1 MNVNHALQCRCGTLK
16 GQVAHAEA
24 ANRGVCYCKD
34 CQAFAR
40 FLGHAD
46 EILDESGG
54 TDVIATLASNVT
66 ITAGAS
72 ALACMSLTDNGL
84 LRWYARC
91 CNTPV
96 GNTTRNFRLSY
107 VGLVHNCLEKPG
119 QPLDAVFGPV
129 RMRVNTQSA
138 TRGRP
143 SATPLATLAA
153 VLRLMTSIGA
163 ARLDGSYRRTPF
175 FDTQRGT
182 PVVTPNVISRAE
194 RDRLRNAA

>member
-1 MNVNHALQCRCGTLK
+1 MNHALQCGCGTLK
-16 GQVAHAEA
+16 GLVAHAEA
-24 ANRGVCYCKD
+24 ATRGVCYCKD

-54 TDVIATLASNVT
+54 TDVVATLASNVT
-66 ITAGAS
+66 ITEGAN
-72 ALACMSLTDNGL
+72 ALACMSLTENGL
-84 LRWYARC
+84 LRWYASC
-91 CNTPV
+91 CNTPI
-96 GNTTRNFRLSY
+96 GNTTRNFKLPY
-107 VGLVHNCLEKPG
+107 VGLVHNCLEKSGPS
-119 QPLDAVFGPV
+119 LDAAFGPV

-143 SATPLATLAA
+143 SSTPFATLAA
-153 VLRLMTSIGA
+153 VLRLMASIGR

-175 FDTQRGT
+175 FDAQRGT
-182 PVVTPNVISRAE
+182 PVVASSVISRAE

>member
-1 MNVNHALQCRCGTLK
+1 MNHALQCGCGTLK
-16 GQVAHAEA
+16 GLVAHAEA
-24 ANRGVCYCKD
+24 ATRGVCYCQH

-54 TDVIATLASNVT
+54 TDVVATLASNVT
-66 ITAGAS
+66 ITEGAN
-72 ALACMSLTDNGL
+72 ALACMSLTENGL
-84 LRWYARC
+84 LRWYASC
-91 CNTPV
+91 CNTPI
-96 GNTTRNFRLSY
+96 GNTTRNFKLPY
-107 VGLVHNCLEKPG
+107 VGLVHNCLEKSGPS
-119 QPLDAVFGPV
+119 LDAAFGPV

-143 SATPLATLAA
+143 SSTPFATLAA
-153 VLRLMTSIGA
+153 VLRLMASIGR

-175 FDTQRGT
+175 FDPQRGT
-182 PVVTPNVISRAE
+182 PVVASSVISRAE

>member
-1 MNVNHALQCRCGTLK
+1 MNHALQCRCGTVK
-16 GQVAHAEA
+16 GQVARAET

-40 FLGHAD
+40 FLCHPD

-54 TDVIATLASNVT
+54 TDVVATLASNVT
-66 ITAGAS
+66 ITEGAS
-72 ALACMSLTDNGL
+72 ALACMSLTEKGL

-91 CNTPV
+91 CNTPI
-96 GNTTRNFRLSY
+96 GNTTRNFKLSY
-107 VGLVHNCLEKPG
+107 VGLVHNCLESSG
-119 QPLDAVFGPV
+119 APLDAAFGPV

-143 SATPLATLAA
+143 SATPLATVAA
-153 VLRLMTSIGA
+153 VLRLMASIGRV
-163 ARLDGSYRRTPF
+163 RLDGSYRRTPF
-175 FDTQRGT
+175 FDAQRGT
-182 PVVTPNVISRAE
+182 PVVAPTVISSAE

>member
-1 MNVNHALQCRCGTLK
+1 MNHALQCGCGTLK
-16 GQVAHAEA
+16 GRVAHAEA
-24 ANRGVCYCKD
+24 ATRGVCYCKD

-54 TDVIATLASNVT
+54 TDVVATLASNVT
-66 ITAGAS
+66 ITEGAN
-72 ALACMSLTDNGL
+72 ALACMSLTENGL
-84 LRWYARC
+84 LRWYASC
-91 CNTPV
+91 CNTPI
-96 GNTTRNFRLSY
+96 GNTTRNFKLPY
-107 VGLVHNCLEKPG
+107 VGLVHNCLEKSGPS
-119 QPLDAVFGPV
+119 LDAAFGPV

-143 SATPLATLAA
+143 SSTPFATLAA
-153 VLRLMTSIGA
+153 VLRLMASIGR

-175 FDTQRGT
+175 FDPQRGT
-182 PVVTPNVISRAE
+182 PVVASSVISRAE

>member
-1 MNVNHALQCRCGTLK
+1 MNHALQCGCGTLK
-16 GQVAHAEA
+16 GLVAHAEA
-24 ANRGVCYCKD
+24 ATRGVCYCKD

-54 TDVIATLASNVT
+54 TDVVATLASNVT
-66 ITAGAS
+66 ITEGAN
-72 ALACMSLTDNGL
+72 ALACMSLTENGL
-84 LRWYARC
+84 LRWYASC
-91 CNTPV
+91 CNTPI
-96 GNTTRNFRLSY
+96 GNTTRNFKLPY
-107 VGLVHNCLEKPG
+107 VGLVHNCLEKSGPS
-119 QPLDAVFGPV
+119 LDAAFGPV

-143 SATPLATLAA
+143 SSTPFATLAA
-153 VLRLMTSIGA
+153 VLRLMASIGR

-175 FDTQRGT
+175 FDPQRGT
-182 PVVTPNVISRAE
+182 PVVASSVISRAE

>member
-1 MNVNHALQCRCGTLK
+1 MNHALQCGCGTLK
-16 GQVAHAEA
+16 GLVAHAEA
-24 ANRGVCYCKD
+24 ATRGVCYCKD

-54 TDVIATLASNVT
+54 TDVVATLASNVT
-66 ITAGAS
+66 ITEGAN
-72 ALACMSLTDNGL
+72 ALACMSLTENGL
-84 LRWYARC
+84 LRWYASC
-91 CNTPV
+91 CNTPI
-96 GNTTRNFRLSY
+96 GNTTRNFKLPY
-107 VGLVHNCLEKPG
+107 VGLVHNCLEKSG
-119 QPLDAVFGPV
+119 ASLDAAFGPV

-143 SATPLATLAA
+143 SSTPFATLAA
-153 VLRLMTSIGA
+153 VLHLMASIGR

-175 FDTQRGT
+175 FDPQRGT
-182 PVVTPNVISRAE
+182 PVVASSVISRAE

>member
-1 MNVNHALQCRCGTLK
+1 MNHALQCRCGTLK
-16 GQVAHAEA
+16 GEVAHTEV

-54 TDVIATLASNVT
+54 TDVVATLASNVT
-66 ITAGAS
+66 ITEGAS
-72 ALACMSLTDNGL
+72 ALACMSLSENGL

-91 CNTPV
+91 CNTPI
-96 GNTTRNFRLSY
+96 GNTTRNFKLPY
-107 VGLVHNCLEKPG
+107 VGLVHSCLEKSG
-119 QPLDAVFGPV
+119 TSLDAAFGPV

-143 SATPLATLAA
+143 NATPLATVAA
-153 VLRLMTSIGA
+153 VLRLMVSIA
-163 ARLDGSYRRTPF
+163 RARLGGSYRRTPF
-175 FDTQRGT
+175 FDAQRGT
-182 PVVTPNVISRAE
+182 PVVAPTLVSSAE
-194 RDRLRNAA
+194 RDRLRNAS